1 MFVLVGV
8 IEAHYPEEMD
18 AEERIA
24 LFTTKEKAFAYEKA
38 SRLKSYQ
45 SWCGRGQHNK
55 QYRAKSLLSRFCHA
69 YVDDYEP
76 EDLIVDPEL

>member
-8 IEAHYPEEMD
+8 TEAHYPEEID
-18 AEERIA
+18 EEEKLA
-24 LFTTKEKAFAYEKA
+24 LFTTKEKAYAYEKA

-45 SWCGRGQHNK
+45 SCGRGQHFK
-55 QYRAKSLLSRFCHA
+55 QYRKGSLLRGCCRA
-69 YVDDYEP
+69 YIEDYEP